1 MGRRPVPRIGMNDQV
16 AESDEVPRPARKR
29 RGCRAA
35 VVAGVA
41 LVLVAAGL
49 VAAKVARRSHR
60 PVAAPSVGCWAEF
73 TTPQSDDQG
82 HYDPPITIM
91 VGGRLSPGDLNV
103 RLFTAGLVAASS
115 TPKLVTVNGVPA
127 KLAAAKV
134 ALLNAP
140 RDAHPYE
147 FYAWVELGSQLD
159 ELQVAVEDESGALRV
174 FHYVR
179 DKAATRQRLE
189 ALAAQPAADAEAHLR
204 LGRVLKA
211 DDAPAAIAE
220 YRKALETDPKH
231 PRAHLYL
238 SEALAGTGR
247 LGEALTHRH
256 WTIATVESCTA
267 GGLSYRITEVPGA
280 SAYFVGGIVAYDN
293 RVKIEWIGV
302 SGDLFMR
309 HGAVSAEVAGAMSE
323 GGRVRFDTDICLA
336 ITGIAGPGGGSPEKP
351 VGLVYLAVAD
361 HEGVEVVRELF
372 GADRLL
378 TKARAA
384 EAALA
389 LVRKRLLRK
398 TGNLVMHENLKDR
411 EGNRAT

>member
-1 MGRRPVPRIGMNDQV
+1 MNDQV

-247 LGEALTHRH
+247 LGEALTE
-256 WTIATVESCTA
+256 AQAAVDSDSESYDA
-267 GGLSYRITEVPGA
+267 QGNLGRVLLKLGRPAEAVAPLQKAKALAPFADMGYDRDLA
-280 SAYFVGGIVAYDN
+280 SALGQPPPPH
-293 RVKIEWIGV
+293 R
-302 SGDLFMR
+302 
-309 HGAVSAEVAGAMSE
+309 
-323 GGRVRFDTDICLA
+323 
-336 ITGIAGPGGGSPEKP
+336 
-351 VGLVYLAVAD
+351 
-361 HEGVEVVRELF
+361 
-372 GADRLL
+372 
-378 TKARAA
+378 
-384 EAALA
+384 
-389 LVRKRLLRK
+389 
-398 TGNLVMHENLKDR
+398 
-411 EGNRAT
+411 